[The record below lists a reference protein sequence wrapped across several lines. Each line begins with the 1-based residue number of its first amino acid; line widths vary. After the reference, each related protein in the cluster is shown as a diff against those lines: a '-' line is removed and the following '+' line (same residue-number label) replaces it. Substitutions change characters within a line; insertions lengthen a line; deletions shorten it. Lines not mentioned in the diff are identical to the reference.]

1 MSTVASPDNPQEQVQ
16 RQAAQIIALQ
26 AKLSAA
32 LQNLSWAQL
41 KIQSLEEK
49 LRQERIARFGPRS
62 ENLTNLQLL
71 LLDEE
76 PSVTLDE
83 VSAEAGRERPE
94 ENGTPTTAV
103 AAHQRRQRGHGKP
116 HPGRQELPAHLA
128 RKEEVI
134 ACPPEACQCGHCG
147 EATVVIG
154 YDESEVLDVEPVNY
168 FVRVT
173 KREKR
178 ACRRCEQRSVTAAP
192 LPERIIA
199 KGLVSNRVVVDTIVK
214 KYCDHLPLYRQEMIL
229 KREAGVEISR
239 ATLDGWVM
247 HVGELLMPV
256 REAMRRDLLAGS
268 YLQADE
274 TTVQVQTRQRT
285 GKNHEAYLW
294 QFGRPGGEAVFEF
307 AMGRGRDVAA
317 RFLGKWEGK
326 LQTDAYVGY
335 DHTGG
340 PKLAH
345 YGCWAHCRRYYVE
358 AVKVNAKDAE
368 ASQMVLRM
376 DALFVVDREAA
387 RLGLNVAERQAY
399 RQQHARPWLNEI
411 QETARSLVMRVLP
424 KSKLGQALTY
434 TMNQWEKLARCVDD
448 GEVELSNNL
457 AENSMR
463 PWALGRKNWLHVGSI
478 KAGPRIAAIASVVE
492 SCRRLGL
499 PIIEYLMDV
508 LPGLADRPVSQ
519 VAQLTPA
526 RWATARAK

>member
-1 MSTVASPDNPQEQVQ
+1 MSAAANHPDNQQEQLQ
-16 RQAAQIIALQ
+16 RQAAQIDLLQ

-32 LQNLSWAQL
+32 MLDLNWAQL

-83 VSAEAGRERPE
+83 VSAEAGREALAE
-94 ENGTPTTAV
+94 PTTEV
-103 AAHQRRQRGHGKP
+103 AAHQRRQRGHRKP
-116 HPGRQELPAHLA
+116 HPGRQELPAHLP

-134 ACPPEACQCGHCG
+134 ACPAEACQCRHCG

-154 YDESEVLDVEPVNY
+154 HDESEVLDVDPAHY

-178 ACRRCEQRSVTAAP
+178 ACRQCAQRSVVAAP

-199 KGLVSNRVVVDTIVK
+199 KSLVSNRVVVDTIVK

-247 HVGELLMPV
+247 NVGELLVPV

-274 TTVQVQTRQRT
+274 TTVWVQTRERT

-294 QFGRPGGEAVFEF
+294 QFGRPGGETVFEF
-307 AMGRGRDVAA
+307 AMGRGREVAA

-326 LQTDAYVGY
+326 LQTDAYIGY

-340 PKLAH
+340 PKLTH
-345 YGCWAHCRRYYVE
+345 YGCWAHCRRYYAD
-358 AVKVNAKDAE
+358 AVKVNIQDGEAAK
-368 ASQMVLRM
+368 MMLRI
-376 DALFVVDREAA
+376 DALFLVDREAA
-387 RLGLNVAERQAY
+387 RLGLTGGERLAL
-399 RQQHARPWLNEI
+399 RQEHAKPWLNEI
-411 QETARSLVMRVLP
+411 QDTARSLVMQVLP
-424 KSKLGQALTY
+424 KSKLGEALTY
-434 TMNQWEKLARCVDD
+434 TLNQWEKLARCLED
-448 GEVELSNNL
+448 GEVELSNNI

-463 PWALGRKNWLHVGSI
+463 PWALGRKNWLHLGSI
-478 KAGPRIAAIASVVE
+478 QAGPRIAAIASVVE
-492 SCRRLGL
+492 SCRRLAL
-499 PIIEYLMDV
+499 PVVDYLMEI
-508 LPGLADRPVSQ
+508 LPGLANRPLSE
-519 VAQLTPA
+519 VAQLTPS
-526 RWATARAK
+526 RWAAARAK